1 MNNDTTK
8 LKFSDI
14 EFAKLGGGAVGYIRE
29 IDAARAQV
37 LLGATTMVPPGQQ
50 LFCLYNAD
58 GTPVAISG
66 SREAA
71 IANAFEQELQPMA
84 VH

>member
-1 MNNDTTK
+1 MNTMDAK
-8 LKFSDI
+8 VKFSDL
-14 EFAKLGGGAVGYIRE
+14 EFARLGGGAVGYIRE
-29 IDAARAQV
+29 IDTTRAQM
-37 LLGATTMVPPGQQ
+37 LLGGETLVPPGQQ

-58 GTPVAISG
+58 GTPIAISG